1 MKRQKSREKAME
13 LLFSMELSKNS
24 YDETI
29 ETFIEDYEM
38 DLKTIDVE
46 YIKSVVKVVTDN
58 LGTIDDKILSSLV
71 NWKLDRI
78 SKVNLTILRLA
89 VGEMLFI
96 EDVPGGAAINEAI
109 ELNVAVEY
117 GMRIPEVVASVQ
129 ENVKRTVEAMTGLK
143 VDKVNVNVQNIYV
156 PKQEQQEAEKE
167 V

>member
-1 MKRQKSREKAME
+1 MENVNNESAIGIVKISDEVVSVIAGIAADEIQGIVEIPNGVSSNISQILKGKKA
-13 LLFSMELSKNS
+13 SSGKA
-24 YDETI
+24 
-29 ETFIEDYEM
+29 
-38 DLKTIDVE
+38 
-46 YIKSVVKVVTDN
+46 VKVT
-58 LGTIDDKILSSLV
+58 LEEDK
-71 NWKLDRI
+71 
-78 SKVNLTILRLA
+78 
-89 VGEMLFI
+89 
-96 EDVPGGAAINEAI
+96 AII